1 MKPELPFH
9 WRIKAKAAR
18 ERGRRVRR
26 RISLEVKDWVEMV
39 AVVAVEE
46 RRGAWRWWLG
56 MVVERER
63 ERERDG
69 K

>member
-1 MKPELPFH
+1 
-9 WRIKAKAAR
+9 
-18 ERGRRVRR
+18 
-26 RISLEVKDWVEMV
+26 MV

-63 ERERDG
+63 EREERENRER

>member
-1 MKPELPFH
+1 
-9 WRIKAKAAR
+9 
-18 ERGRRVRR
+18 
-26 RISLEVKDWVEMV
+26 MV

-63 ERERDG
+63 EREERDG
-69 K
+69 TVDCW